1 MIVPQQRRIQKQ
13 YGDEFKLEMVVLFRT
28 AGITAVHPPFH
39 IQVVRIFATICLLCG
54 SLPVVA
60 GDYYLRFGVSQDLAN
75 DTVFSDRNC
84 LNLYP
89 SALYGCGTGGDGHPY
104 RSNGD
109 FKSALG
115 LELGVGISATPRFRV
130 ELVAEKRRQSEFVGL
145 ANFLPLGD
153 QQDVVASIESTLG
166 LMVAHVDLT
175 DGMSSR
181 FGGIT
186 PFVGFGF
193 GIVRNECSDMRMEFP
208 RTITT
213 VPGDAQMNLAAVV
226 ALGLS
231 FDLNQER
238 TKFDLT
244 WRFMDLGEIRTA
256 RDVGQV
262 AWKSGSREPLLLN
275 LDLTRGRSKSR
286 GLKLSI
292 RHTL

>member
-1 MIVPQQRRIQKQ
+1 MQI
-13 YGDEFKLEMVVLFRT
+13 G
-28 AGITAVHPPFH
+28 HPSFH
-39 IQVVRIFATICLLCG
+39 IQAIRIFVTICLLCV
-54 SLPVVA
+54 SFPTLA
-60 GDYYLRFGVSQDLAN
+60 GDYYLRFGVAQDQPSN
-75 DTVFSDRNC
+75 TVFSDRNC
-84 LNLYP
+84 LNLSP

-104 RSNGD
+104 RSDGS
-109 FKSALG
+109 FKSASAFEVG
-115 LELGVGISATPRFRV
+115 LGISATPRFRV

-145 ANFLPLGD
+145 ANFLQLGE

-175 DGMSSR
+175 DGMSSP

-213 VPGDAQMNLAAVV
+213 VPGDARMDLAAVV

-262 AWKSGSREPLLLN
+262 AWKSGSREPLLLD
-275 LDLTRGRSKSR
+275 LDLTRGRLKSQ

>member
-1 MIVPQQRRIQKQ
+1 MQT
-13 YGDEFKLEMVVLFRT
+13 E
-28 AGITAVHPPFH
+28 HPSFH
-39 IQVVRIFATICLLCG
+39 IQTVGIFATICLLCV

-60 GDYYLRFGVSQDLAN
+60 GDYYLRLGVAVDQPS

-104 RSNGD
+104 RSDGD
-109 FKSALG
+109 FKSATAF
-115 LELGVGISATPRFRV
+115 ELGVGISATPRFRV

-145 ANFLPLGD
+145 ANFLPLGE

-181 FGGIT
+181 FRGIT

-193 GIVRNECSDMRMEFP
+193 GIVRNECSDMRMDFP

-213 VPGDAQMNLAAVV
+213 VPGDTRTDLAAVV

-231 FDLNQER
+231 FDLNQQR
-238 TKFDLT
+238 TKLDLT

-262 AWKSGSREPLLLN
+262 AWRSGSREPLLLN
-275 LDLTRGRSKSR
+275 LDLTRGRLKSQ

>member
-1 MIVPQQRRIQKQ
+1 MI
-13 YGDEFKLEMVVLFRT
+13 FKLSFDC
-28 AGITAVHPPFH
+28 PPKTTHTPSFH
-39 IQVVRIFATICLLCG
+39 IKAVRIFATICLLCV
-54 SLPVVA
+54 SLPALA
-60 GDYYLRFGVSQDLAN
+60 GDYYLRIGVSQDQPS

-84 LNLYP
+84 LNLFP

-104 RSNGD
+104 RSSGE
-109 FKSALG
+109 FKSASAFEVG
-115 LELGVGISATPRFRV
+115 IGISATPRFRV

-145 ANFLPLGD
+145 ANFLPLGE

-193 GIVRNECSDMRMEFP
+193 GIVRNESSDMRMEFP

-213 VPGDAQMNLAAVV
+213 VPGDARMDLAAVV

-231 FDLNQER
+231 FDLNQQR

-262 AWKSGSREPLLLN
+262 AWKSGSREPLLLD
-275 LDLTRGRSKSR
+275 LDLTRARLKSQ

-292 RHTL
+292 RYTL

>member
-1 MIVPQQRRIQKQ
+1 MK
-13 YGDEFKLEMVVLFRT
+13 
-28 AGITAVHPPFH
+28 AAHPSFH
-39 IQVVRIFATICLLCG
+39 TQAVRIFAAICLLCV
-54 SLPVVA
+54 SLPVLA
-60 GDYYLRFGVSQDLAN
+60 GDYYLRLGVALDQPS

-84 LNLYP
+84 LHLFP

-104 RSNGD
+104 RSDGS
-109 FKSALG
+109 FKSASAFEIG
-115 LELGVGISATPRFRV
+115 LGISATPRFRV

-145 ANFLPLGD
+145 ANFLPLGE
-153 QQDVVASIESTLG
+153 QQDVVASIDSTLG
-166 LMVAHVDLT
+166 LMVAHVDLN

-193 GIVRNECSDMRMEFP
+193 GIVRNICSDMRMEFP
-208 RTITT
+208 RTITL
-213 VPGDAQMNLAAVV
+213 VPGDTRTDLAAVV

-231 FDLNQER
+231 FDLNLNQRR

-262 AWKSGSREPLLLN
+262 VWRSGSREPLALD
-275 LDLTRGRSKSR
+275 LDLTRGRLKSH